1 MRCLRNIVHILRGC
15 VAAKEAGTE
24 EWKAASTAMVVA
36 VGAVAAKWE
45 GVERVEGRTEADSRE
60 VARSEAA
67 AMAAATDGGGRGDGE
82 GGGEGGG
89 GLGDGGGDGGGG
101 DCGWW
106 RWRWISA
113 RDRALLLVNGSLST
127 TLVQP

>member
-67 AMAAATDGGGRGDGE
+67 AMAAARMAE
-82 GGGEGGG
+82 AVAM
-89 GLGDGGGDGGGG
+89 
-101 DCGWW
+101 
-106 RWRWISA
+106 A
-113 RDRALLLVNGSLST
+113 REVVKGAAALVMEEET
-127 TLVQP
+127 VVVEIVVVAMEVDQRT